1 MQFELNMKITLQ
13 ELNIDIFLQNDCWGF
28 WINNEKQKL
37 LLHLKKIMLTIF
49 PSEPHFRIDNVPNVT
64 FFIGFFLWWT
74 IDIILVKYFGME
86 QTVKSTQYFQ
96 NKQLALKMTHRID
109 SNNEYRI
116 QVRSSMQFTKMIFNL
131 TLLIL
136 ACSQP
141 YRWYIQHFIEF
152 NVDTMNNSLYH
163 HQIYLVLSYYYWETA
178 MLRQYWFVNTSVS
191 IHHWFT
197 LIAATMCVLGIYSPY
212 ATFYA
217 MTTLA
222 FGAPLWFTMGFRF
235 QYSSKY
241 PQITRKL
248 CKYTKI
254 YFILMSIVN
263 IGGQIALMINGLFIV
278 KQSSVLTVIIMIFAI
293 TGWFYDDI
301 LLLRAYDTYSKQIY
315 ENIKQDLQK
324 TNWLKSKGFDEIN
337 LTIDE
342 LVNMN
347 ESQLKII
354 LDELNVNKINQIRIT
369 NKIQNIGVS
378 TNVNVE
384 LQQTIK
390 RKTDQIADGALT
402 NNTNYEN
409 EGELNESNFDIH
421 EMGLIL
427 DEIHVNDEND
437 DENNDDK
444 ITSSSLSILKKLK
457 QKKQI

>member
-1 MQFELNMKITLQ
+1 
-13 ELNIDIFLQNDCWGF
+13 
-28 WINNEKQKL
+28 
-37 LLHLKKIMLTIF
+37 
-49 PSEPHFRIDNVPNVT
+49 
-64 FFIGFFLWWT
+64 
-74 IDIILVKYFGME
+74 
-86 QTVKSTQYFQ
+86 
-96 NKQLALKMTHRID
+96 
-109 SNNEYRI
+109 
-116 QVRSSMQFTKMIFNL
+116 
-131 TLLIL
+131 
-136 ACSQP
+136 
-141 YRWYIQHFIEF
+141 
-152 NVDTMNNSLYH
+152 
-163 HQIYLVLSYYYWETA
+163 
-178 MLRQYWFVNTSVS
+178 
-191 IHHWFT
+191 
-197 LIAATMCVLGIYSPY
+197 
-212 ATFYA
+212 
-217 MTTLA
+217 
-222 FGAPLWFTMGFRF
+222 MGFRF

-457 QKKQI
+457 QKKQIGNIENLKEQSQHLLNADGNDHNDDEIYDKKKK